1 MALTV
6 ARVTFRAG
14 AWTRRRDGLAA
25 LPVEMFVQDGIAMAP
40 AIDLARELAA
50 RMGLKYG
57 EDVVPE
63 DALSAGV
70 LSAEAARHVKVGSW
84 SLSTQLS
91 RSRSM
96 PMGTRC
102 RIRPTCA

>member
-1 MALTV
+1 
-6 ARVTFRAG
+6 
-14 AWTRRRDGLAA
+14 
-25 LPVEMFVQDGIAMAP
+25 MFVQDGIAMAP

-63 DALSAGV
+63 DALPAGV
-70 LSAEAARHVKVGSW
+70 LSAEAARHVKMGSW
-84 SLSTQLS
+84 SLSAIS

-102 RIRPTCA
+102 RIRLTCA